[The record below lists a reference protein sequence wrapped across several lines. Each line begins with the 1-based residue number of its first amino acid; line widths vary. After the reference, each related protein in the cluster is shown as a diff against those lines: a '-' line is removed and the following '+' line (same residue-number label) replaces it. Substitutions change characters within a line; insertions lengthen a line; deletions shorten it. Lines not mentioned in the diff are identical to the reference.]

1 MKQVR
6 DIMMTRRWLAY
17 VGLCLFVAGCSVR
30 RLPPIALEPVPPHAL
45 YLLSSS
51 VLGEERRI
59 SVYLPPGYDTAKDA
73 RFPVLY
79 MPDGGLQEDFPHVA
93 SAVDAAIR
101 AGEMRPLIVVGIE
114 NTVRKRD
121 MTGPSEVAADR
132 ELVPGSGGSAA
143 FRAFIRDELIPDIS
157 RRYRVTGERAV
168 IGESLAGLFLL
179 ETFFLQPEMFDTY
192 LVLSPSLWW
201 NGEALVKQ
209 AGAHLASRPAL
220 RARLYVSS
228 ANETEDIVPAVARLN
243 DILQASA
250 PAGLTWEVEPRP
262 DLRHDNIYRSSA
274 PSLLRKWLPP
284 VNTAGDAR

>member
-1 MKQVR
+1 
-6 DIMMTRRWLAY
+6 MMTRRWMAY
-17 VGLCLFVAGCSVR
+17 VGLSLFLAGCSVR
-30 RLPPIALEPVPPHAL
+30 RMPPIALEPPPPHEL
-45 YLLSSS
+45 YLLPSS
-51 VLGEERRI
+51 VLKEERRI
-59 SVYLPPGYDTAKDA
+59 AVYLPPGYDAAKEA
-73 RFPVLY
+73 RLPVLY

-101 AGEMRPLIVVGIE
+101 AGQMRPVLVVGIE

-132 ELVPGSGGSAA
+132 ELVPVSGGSAA

-157 RRYRVTGERAV
+157 RRYRVTEERAV

-209 AGAHLASRPAL
+209 AAAHLASRPAL

-228 ANETEDIVPAVARLN
+228 ANETDIVPAVARLN
-243 DILQASA
+243 DILHANA

-262 DLRHDNIYRSSA
+262 DLRHDNIYRSTA
-274 PSLLRKWLPP
+274 PALLRKWLPP
-284 VNTAGDAR
+284 VNTAADAR